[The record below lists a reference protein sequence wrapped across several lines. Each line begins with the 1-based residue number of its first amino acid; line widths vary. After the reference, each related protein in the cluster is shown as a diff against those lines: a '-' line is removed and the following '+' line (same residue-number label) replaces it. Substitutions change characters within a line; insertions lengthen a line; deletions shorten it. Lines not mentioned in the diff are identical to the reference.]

1 MKGKVVV
8 LTGATSGI
16 GRATAFELA
25 GAGARLLLIARHEGR
40 AKQTEREIRERSREA
55 VVQTFLADL
64 SSQREIRRV
73 AEEVLAAAPRI
84 DVLVNNAGV
93 VQRRRTVT
101 ADGFEATFAT
111 NHLGYYLLTRLLIG
125 RLQESR
131 PARIVNVASD
141 AHRLYPMDFDDLQ
154 SERKYRLFRT
164 YCRSKLANLMF
175 TYELSRRLEGTGVT
189 VNALHPGWVA
199 TQLGLDDGLLSRGVG
214 IFSRLCARTP
224 EQGADTAIWLASS
237 AEVEGVTGKY
247 FQDRREL
254 QSNVASRDPENQR
267 RLWEI
272 SARLVGLEGW

>member
-16 GRATAFELA
+16 GRAAAIELA
-25 GAGARLLLIARHEGR
+25 RAGAQLLLIARHEGR
-40 AKQTEREIRERSREA
+40 AKETGRAIRERCPEA
-55 VVQTFLADL
+55 FVQTFLADL
-64 SSQREIRRV
+64 SSQHEIRRV
-73 AEEVLAAAPRI
+73 AGEVLASAPRI

-93 VQRRRTVT
+93 VQRTRTVT
-101 ADGFEATFAT
+101 TDGFETTFAT
-111 NHLGYYLLTRLLIG
+111 NHLGYYLLTRLLIS
-125 RLQESR
+125 RLQESS

-175 TYELSRRLEGTGVT
+175 TYELSRRLAGTGVT
-189 VNALHPGWVA
+189 ANALHPGWVA
-199 TQLGLDDGLLSRGVG
+199 TRLGLDNGLLSRGVG
-214 IFSRLCARTP
+214 IFSRLCARAP

-237 AEVEGVTGKY
+237 FEVEGVTGKY

-254 QSNVASRDPENQR
+254 QSNAASRDPEAQR
-267 RLWEI
+267 RLWNI
-272 SARLVGLEGW
+272 SAGLVGLSD